1 MAAANHNFTKTEFKA
16 GLLVITSGIVLAVF
30 VATTLNLRPPEETKE
45 FYMSFVD
52 TAGLNRG
59 ADVRFGGVISGRVSH
74 IAPSPDAQSLIR
86 VTALVPATTPINE
99 ASTAYIT
106 QTSLTANQHLQIRTG
121 SDTASLLESGSE
133 IPAEVGGLFG
143 EIGAAAGGV
152 GGLIEDLRLMLGMV
166 NEAGQPTTTD
176 ENRETVEHLLVDL
189 GAVLADVQQLVGAK
203 DDQGNPT
210 MTDEELIT
218 VAEIFLTIDETINS
232 GQGFIDDITGV
243 LDENKEGLGDIVTEA
258 RGVATDAGDLIG
270 DLDSLLAENRDG
282 IEDIIVTV
290 SETIDSVSSELDG
303 LLASLQGALDNADA
317 ISDDTRVL
325 LEDNVPA
332 IEDIIVDVREV
343 MRNMKDF
350 TRTLA
355 DEPQSVIRGK
365 TPTGRR

>member
-59 ADVRFGGVISGRVSH
+59 ADVRFGGVISGRITD

-106 QTSLTANQHLQIRTG
+106 QTSLTANQHLQITTG
-121 SDTASLLESGSE
+121 SDTAPLLESGSE
-133 IPAEVGGLFG
+133 IPAS
-143 EIGAAAGGV
+143 V
-152 GGLIEDLRLMLGMV
+152 GGLIGDVRLMLGMV
-166 NEAGQPTTTD
+166 DEAGQPTTTD
-176 ENRETVEHLLVDL
+176 ENRKTVEHLLVDL
-189 GAVLADVQQLVGAK
+189 GAVLLDVQLLVGAK

-218 VAEIFLTIDETINS
+218 VAEIFVTIGATIGS
-232 GQGFIDDITGV
+232 SQVLIEDITGV
-243 LDENKEGLGDIVTEA
+243 VDENKEGLGDIVTQA
-258 RGVATDAGDLIG
+258 GGVAIAAGDLIG
-270 DLDSLLAENRDG
+270 DLDSMLAENRDG
-282 IEDIIVTV
+282 IGDIIVTV
-290 SETIDSVSSELDG
+290 SGTIDSLSSQLDG
-303 LLASLQGALDNADA
+303 LLASLQGTLDNADA
-317 ISDDTRVL
+317 LSDDARVL
-325 LEDNVPA
+325 LEDNAPVL
-332 IEDIIVDVREV
+332 EDIILDVREV